1 MLPIPGMTDMANFL
15 IFDKNTIKRD
25 SLPTPTS
32 PIYSAGLNSDTVS
45 KINPTPG
52 PTNSTYTMGAEML
65 SESVR
70 PTRKVS
76 KAEWNRP
83 KYNYTR
89 TKSAE
94 EDEVTEDFNTR
105 LIPYGGAL
113 LALGGLYWM
122 SRLIDTDWDGSVG
135 SGATP

>member
-65 SESVR
+65 SESIK
-70 PTRKVS
+70 PTRKVNR
-76 KAEWNRP
+76 AEWNRP
-83 KYNYTR
+83 RYNYTR

-94 EDEVTEDFNTR
+94 EDEVTEDSNIIYTG
-105 LIPYGGAL
+105 I
-113 LALGGLYWM
+113 GLVCVISGMYYIL
-122 SRLIDTDWDGSVG
+122 RNIDTDWDVPVVG
-135 SGATP
+135 GATP